1 VVRRESVCA
10 AEGRGNLI
18 RRGRKVAEVIHT
30 VFDHLLLKLHGK
42 REMGMSS
49 TLTSR
54 GNAKNE
60 ATPKERLCTHLDAH
74 RSHSRVEMAVQISLV
89 RFSSVRSWRSAP
101 SLRRDSFDD
110 QFADPLDLFGQDRK
124 DSSSEAKVG
133 ASRGRSVVGDG
144 VVGDNG
150 PKDVL
155 EGFLREFVQLRRDE
169 ETTFPAGSE
178 VVGEK
183 RREVDVELRE
193 KRSGKIVDQLGW
205 ISYPCEE
212 GSLQRE

>member
-1 VVRRESVCA
+1 
-10 AEGRGNLI
+10 
-18 RRGRKVAEVIHT
+18 
-30 VFDHLLLKLHGK
+30 
-42 REMGMSS
+42 
-49 TLTSR
+49 
-54 GNAKNE
+54 
-60 ATPKERLCTHLDAH
+60 
-74 RSHSRVEMAVQISLV
+74 MAVQISLV

-144 VVGDNG
+144 VVGDDRS
-150 PKDVL
+150 KDVVKD
-155 EGFLREFVQLRRDE
+155 FLREFVRCRGDV
-169 ETTFPAGSE
+169 ETFLAGSE